1 MNGICLNSM
10 NTWNYSNLSNVQSQV
25 TFLWQ
30 NSNPYVLLFYDHVP
44 SYQTSFY
51 NFSILRKK
59 TAVNNIK
66 YSHSEIIPA

>member
-1 MNGICLNSM
+1 M
-10 NTWNYSNLSNVQSQV
+10 NTCDYSNLSNVQSQV

-51 NFSILRKK
+51 NFSIFRKK
-59 TAVNNIK
+59 TAVQ
-66 YSHSEIIPA
+66 